1 MLGGLMGG
9 YAVLFYLVAT
19 RLFGGWTPMGV
30 RYTSL
35 YATPFPF
42 LGPLRSGFLPAME
55 EELLFRL
62 VAIPLVLLLTRRR
75 WLALLVP
82 GIIWAFAHLAY
93 VRDPFYLRGIELTL
107 VAIILGLFFLR
118 FDLTTTIVAHYV
130 FNAGLGALPLL
141 RSGEPYF
148 VLSGLIVVATM
159 LAPVVPG
166 LVRGLRRRLSGQVG
180 EEAIA
185 QVALVTA
192 QDLPGL
198 SALPLDDEDW
208 PALLDDPAA
217 TVACLRAGDRVIGAA
232 VGRVAGS
239 GQARVPTVYV
249 DPAWRRRYWGSAL
262 VDAVCARLRE
272 QGAESVTVQ
281 VGTGKPR
288 TSAFWVSQGWALAA
302 KTLSRS
308 LEPQPRPTWREL
320 AGRVRAAVRPGRA
333 P

>member
-1 MLGGLMGG
+1 MLGGLLGG
-9 YAVLFYLVAT
+9 YVVVFYLVAT
-19 RLFGGWTPMGV
+19 RLFGGWTPMGAP
-30 RYTSL
+30 YTSL

-42 LGPLRSGFLPAME
+42 LGPLRSGLVPAME

-62 VAIPLVLLLTRRR
+62 IAIPLMLLLTRRR

-118 FDLTTTIVAHYV
+118 FDLTTTIVAHYA

-141 RSGEPYF
+141 ASGEPYF

-159 LAPVVPG
+159 LAPVAPG
-166 LVRGLRRRLSGQVG
+166 LLRGLWRWLPGKAG
-180 EEAIA
+180 EEITP
-185 QVALVTA
+185 QVTLATS

-198 SALPLDDEDW
+198 AALPTGRDNW
-208 PALLDDPAA
+208 AALLDDPAA
-217 TVACLRAGDRVIGAA
+217 VVFCLRAGDQIIGAA
-232 VGRVAGS
+232 TGRIDGS
-239 GQARVPTVYV
+239 GLAQVPTVYV
-249 DPAWRRRYWGSAL
+249 APAWRRRYWGSAL
-262 VDAVCARLRE
+262 VDAVCAHLHE
-272 QGAESVTVQ
+272 QGAESVAVQ
-281 VGTGKPR
+281 VETGDQP
-288 TSAFWVSQGWALAA
+288 TTAFWVSQGWATAA

-308 LEPQPRPTWREL
+308 LQPRPRPTWRDL
-320 AGRVRAAVRPGRA
+320 AARVRAAVRAGRS